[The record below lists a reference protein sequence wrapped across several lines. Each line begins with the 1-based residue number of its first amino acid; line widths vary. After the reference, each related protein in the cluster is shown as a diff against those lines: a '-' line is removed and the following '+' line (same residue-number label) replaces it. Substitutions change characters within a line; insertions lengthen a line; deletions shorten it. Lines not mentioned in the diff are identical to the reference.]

1 MPPPL
6 WREVLGA
13 RLRRMRQRR
22 QLTLTEAAALAGIS
36 PQYLSEVERGRKD
49 PSSEMISAI
58 TGALRLDL
66 AHVLDLAARDLR
78 AARGLRSLPTAAQQL
93 AGVPSVRDLQTA
105 RELRSTGA
113 APATSSAPAGTRR
126 GPVVSVFAAAA

>member
-1 MPPPL
+1 MSERAVPVTSEPPPL

-22 QLTLTEAAALAGIS
+22 RLTLTETAALAGIS

-58 TGALRLDL
+58 TGALELDL
-66 AHVLDLAARDLR
+66 AQVLDLTARDLR
-78 AARGLRSLPTAAQQL
+78 SGHTLHLLPRDPGASVLAMAA
-93 AGVPSVRDLQTA
+93 
-105 RELRSTGA
+105 
-113 APATSSAPAGTRR
+113 
-126 GPVVSVFAAAA
+126 